1 MQLSLGDQ
9 TWTAR
14 VTMDGIARIEA
25 ACDTGIVKILGRLT
39 DGDLT
44 TTEICNILHPI
55 IKGGGNDVS
64 MKDVQNA
71 VWNAGLA
78 EAMKAVGEIIGVSLG
93 GGDEEGSGKK
103 GAKQ

>member
-1 MQLSLGDQ
+1 
-9 TWTAR
+9 
-14 VTMDGIARIEA
+14 MDGIARIEA
-25 ACDTGIVKILGRLT
+25 ACNTGIVRVLARLT

-64 MKDVQNA
+64 MKDIQNA

-78 EAMKAVGEIIGVSLG
+78 EAMKAVGEILG
-93 GGDEEGSGKK
+93 TALTGGNDEGNQKK
-103 GAKQ
+103 VAK

>member
-25 ACDTGIVKILGRLT
+25 ACNTGIVRVLGRLT

-55 IKGGGNDVS
+55 IKGGGNDVT
-64 MKDVQNA
+64 MKDIQNA
-71 VWNAGLA
+71 VWDAGLA
-78 EAMKAVGEIIGVSLG
+78 EAMKAVGEILG
-93 GGDEEGSGKK
+93 TALTGGNDEGNQKK
-103 GAKQ
+103 VAK

>member
-25 ACDTGIVKILGRLT
+25 ACGTGIVKILGRLT

-44 TTEICNILHPI
+44 TTEMCNILHPI
-55 IKGGGNDVS
+55 IKGGGNDIT
-64 MKDVQNA
+64 MKDIQNA
-71 VWNAGLA
+71 VWDAGLA
-78 EAMKAVGEIIGVSLG
+78 ETMKAVGEIVAISLG
-93 GGDEEGSGKK
+93 GGNDEGNVKK
-103 GAKQ
+103 VAKQ

>member
-25 ACDTGIVKILGRLT
+25 ACGTGIVKVLGRLT

-44 TTEICNILHPI
+44 TTEMCGILHPI

-71 VWNAGLA
+71 VWDAGLA
-78 EAMKAVGEIIGVSLG
+78 EAMKAVGEILG
-93 GGDEEGSGKK
+93 TALTGGNEEEGVKK
-103 GAKQ
+103 AVKG

>member
-25 ACDTGIVKILGRLT
+25 ACGTGIVKVLGRLT
-39 DGDLT
+39 DGELT
-44 TTEICNILHPI
+44 TTEMCSILHPI
-55 IKGGGNDVS
+55 IKGGGNDIS

-71 VWNAGLA
+71 VWDAGLA
-78 EAMKAVGEIIGVSLG
+78 ETMKVVGEVVAVSLG
-93 GGDEEGSGKK
+93 GGSEEKSGKK
-103 GAKQ
+103 GEKQ

>member
-25 ACDTGIVKILGRLT
+25 ACNTGIVKILGRLT

-44 TTEICNILHPI
+44 TTEIVSILHPI
-55 IKGGGNDVS
+55 IKGGGNDISV
-64 MKDVQNA
+64 KDIQSA
-71 VWNAGLA
+71 VWDAGLA
-78 EAMKAVGEIIGVSLG
+78 DAMKAVGEILG
-93 GGDEEGSGKK
+93 TALTGGNEEGNEQKA
-103 GAKQ
+103 AKR

>member
-25 ACDTGIVKILGRLT
+25 ACNTGIVRVLARLT

-64 MKDVQNA
+64 MKDIQNA

-78 EAMKAVGEIIGVSLG
+78 EAMKAVGEILG
-93 GGDEEGSGKK
+93 TALTGGNDEGNQKK
-103 GAKQ
+103 VAK

>member
-25 ACDTGIVKILGRLT
+25 ACNTGIVKILGRLT

-44 TTEICNILHPI
+44 TTEIVSILHPI
-55 IKGGGNDVS
+55 IKGGGNDISV
-64 MKDVQNA
+64 KDIQNA
-71 VWNAGLA
+71 VWDAGLA
-78 EAMKAVGEIIGVSLG
+78 DSMKAVGEILG
-93 GGDEEGSGKK
+93 TALTGGNEEGNEQKA
-103 GAKQ
+103 AKQ

>member
-25 ACDTGIVKILGRLT
+25 ACNTGIVRVLGRLT

-55 IKGGGNDVS
+55 IKGGGHDVT
-64 MKDVQNA
+64 MKDIQNA
-71 VWNAGLA
+71 VWDAGLA
-78 EAMKAVGEIIGVSLG
+78 EAMKAVGEILG
-93 GGDEEGSGKK
+93 TALTGGNDEGNQKK
-103 GAKQ
+103 VAK

>member
-1 MQLSLGDQ
+1 MSLGDQ

-25 ACDTGIVKILGRLT
+25 ACGTGIVKVLGRLT

-44 TTEICNILHPI
+44 TTEMCSILHPI
-55 IKGGGNDVS
+55 IKGGGNDIS

-71 VWNAGLA
+71 VWDAGLA
-78 EAMKAVGEIIGVSLG
+78 ETMKVVGEVVAVSLG
-93 GGDEEGSGKK
+93 GGREEKSGKK
-103 GAKQ
+103 GEKQ